1 VPGVERFTHVGR
13 VIDPRN
19 PSNLFALAVSGAAGA
34 AGLVLGGSLGA
45 GISAGLATFLA
56 WALGRELDPDRPWTA
71 GAAAVATGAV
81 SLAIPA
87 EAGTLAVLL
96 VAARVTLRPTGLPP
110 TVLDLVGLTV
120 VAGFFARSPAGWSAG
135 MALAFAL
142 ARDTTLPP
150 PAERTQLGFAA
161 AAAVLVTAVATL
173 TDALGGPWQA
183 PDAYEATI
191 AALGL
196 IAGIT
201 LPRETPRSRCDATPA
216 IMSDERLQWARWTV
230 LGALVLAGVVGG
242 GPALGATAGG
252 WLALTSTGLGAR
264 VRRSET

>member
-1 VPGVERFTHVGR
+1 VERFTHVGR
-13 VIDPRN
+13 VIDPRH
-19 PSNLFALAVSGAAGA
+19 PSNLFALLVSVAAGT
-34 AGLVLGGSLGA
+34 AGLVVGGSIGA
-45 GISAGLATFLA
+45 GISAGFTTFLA
-56 WALGRELDPDRPWTA
+56 WAMGRELDPDRPWTA
-71 GAAAVATGAV
+71 GVAAVAAGAV

-87 EAGTLAVLL
+87 EAGTLAVLM
-96 VAARVTLRPTGLPP
+96 VAARVLLRPTGLAP
-110 TVLDLVGLTV
+110 TLVDLLGLTA
-120 VAGFFARSPAGWSAG
+120 VAGFFARTPAGWAAG

-142 ARDTTLPP
+142 ARDTALPQ

-161 AAAVLVTAVATL
+161 ATAVLVTAVASL

-191 AALGL
+191 AAIGL

-201 LPRETPRSRCDATPA
+201 LPRETPQTRCDATPA
-216 IMSDERLQWARWTV
+216 LMIEERLRWARGTV

-252 WLALTSTGLGAR
+252 WLALASTGLGAR
-264 VRRSET
+264 LRRSER